1 MGINLDVI
9 DGGDPPFEETVIAA
23 VDALRSYIGWLKDF
37 HTETYVNDPAF
48 KEYID
53 RAQRTL
59 DDVLGWGI
67 DPTLGGLIKP

>member
-1 MGINLDVI
+1 MH
-9 DGGDPPFEETVIAA
+9 
-23 VDALRSYIGWLKDF
+23 IGWLKDF
-37 HTETYVNDPAF
+37 HTETYVNDPTF

-67 DPTLGGLIKP
+67 DPTLRGLIKP